1 MEEYNEMAPVGE
13 GNELVPLMDTVD
25 DVAMQI
31 AAAVNVVN
39 NVTTSVTET
48 IQHIANVKLEMA
60 RLDNELEQILA
71 QTNANLERFKSS
83 IPMLSKQ
90 LDKASDRIDK
100 ITDEALAHAKS
111 CSMTEDEL
119 KKHSLMID
127 MLESANDSFN
137 NLLMRILSL

>member
-60 RLDNELEQILA
+60 RLDNELEQFLA
-71 QTNANLERFKSS
+71 QTSANLERFKSS

-100 ITDEALAHAKS
+100 ITDETLAHAKS

>member
-1 MEEYNEMAPVGE
+1 MEENNEIVPMGEDKEIAP
-13 GNELVPLMDTVD
+13 LLDTVD
-25 DVAMQI
+25 NVAMQI

-39 NVTTSVTET
+39 NITTSVTDT
-48 IQHIANVKLEMA
+48 IQHIADVKLEMA
-60 RLDNELEQILA
+60 RLDNELEQFIA
-71 QTNANLERFKSS
+71 QTSANLERFKSS